1 MARSD
6 TIRALERRGMA
17 RPLAAKAAD
26 AGEQLGTLKNASLA
40 KLRKL
45 FNFREILELHE
56 TFVISGL
63 FLFFHLFHFY
73 TKTAPPP
80 LATLKSLL

>member
-26 AGEQLGTLKNASLA
+26 AGEQLGTLKNASLV

-45 FNFREILELHE
+45 FSFREILE
-56 TFVISGL
+56 VIESVGNR
-63 FLFFHLFHFY
+63 
-73 TKTAPPP
+73 KVEPRGGRRWRPRRGEVGRWP
-80 LATLKSLL
+80 LLG